1 MISTPLWKRG
11 RALLSAVGGLCL
23 LLSGAFLLAPA
34 ADHRDG
40 PIFSN
45 TQQAGQGDINDIY
58 TFVSPSNSSNTVLI
72 LTFQPFPGVLSP
84 TTTDPMQTYDI
95 HIDRSNPLD
104 AIEEITFRVTYGAP
118 DSNGV
123 QPVTLTGLPASNFP
137 PNGILAQG
145 KTGQNIQIRT
155 GGMFR
160 SAIHDDPFFFDGGAA
175 GGGGFNAAVAAGNLT
190 LFPRPVGQARNFFG
204 PNVNTFA
211 IIIEIPSTKLTP
223 TANGVIGVWATI
235 SKNGVQND
243 RMGRPAVN
251 TGLIPPIPRNNLAN
265 GERRTAFNQG
275 LPRNDRRD
283 FKADMVS
290 VLTNPKFYWNET
302 AATADAVSNL
312 LLPDMLVFQIGNT
325 AGYGTFV
332 TQGSTQFFGNGRKL
346 TDAVIDTTLQVLTG
360 NATLKQNVPDDN
372 GFRVT
377 DGTTEPISGQHR
389 AIAFPYI
396 GAANLPLNGP
406 GTGPNP

>member
-1 MISTPLWKRG
+1 MISTPLWERG
-11 RALLSAVGGLCL
+11 RAPLLAVGSLCL
-23 LLSGAFLLAPA
+23 VLGVALLLAPA

-45 TQQAGQGDINDIY
+45 TQKAGQSDINDIY
-58 TFVSPSNSSNTVLI
+58 AFVSPSTAGNTVLI

-84 TTTDPMQTYDI
+84 TTTDPTQTYDI
-95 HIDRSNPLD
+95 HIDNSNPPD

-118 DSNGV
+118 DTNGV
-123 QPVTLTGLPASNFP
+123 QPVTLSGLPAAKFP
-137 PNGILAQG
+137 PNGILATG
-145 KTGQNIQIRT
+145 KTGQNIPIRG

-160 SAIHDDPFFFDGGAA
+160 SAIHDDPFFFDAGAF
-175 GGGGFNAAVAAGNLT
+175 GQAVAAGDLT
-190 LFPRPVGQARNFFG
+190 KFPRPVGQAKNFFG

-211 IIIEIPSTKLTP
+211 AIIEIPSTRLSAG
-223 TANGVIGVWATI
+223 ANDIIGVWATI
-235 SKNGVQND
+235 SKNGTQLD

-251 TGLIPPIPRNNLAN
+251 TALIPPVPRNNLAR
-265 GERRTAFNQG
+265 GERRTAFNTG
-275 LPRNDRRD
+275 LPRNDRKD
-283 FKADMVS
+283 FKADMMS
-290 VLTNPKFYWNET
+290 VLANPNFYFKQTATDKFNPDNT
-302 AATADAVSNL
+302 SNS

-325 AGYGTFV
+325 AGYGNFV
-332 TQGSTQFFGNGRKL
+332 GGMLGNGRKL
-346 TDAVIDTTLQVLTG
+346 TDAVIHTTLAVLTNG
-360 NATLKQNVPDDN
+360 AATTDNVDDDN

-377 DGTTEPISGQHR
+377 DGTTGPGGKKR